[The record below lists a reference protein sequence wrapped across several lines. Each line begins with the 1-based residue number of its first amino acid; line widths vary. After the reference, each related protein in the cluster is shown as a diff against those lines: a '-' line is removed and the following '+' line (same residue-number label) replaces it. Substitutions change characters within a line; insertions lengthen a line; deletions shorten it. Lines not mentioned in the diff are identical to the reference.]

1 MVSHAEVIKAF
12 LEGKKATGFHMKS
25 VVRDDITLLIGYDW
39 ALYAMRVGGTT
50 IVFAGW
56 RDYSRTS
63 SGHIAMIPVIEE
75 QDIVVYDR
83 VEPSDAHKYYDLPN
97 MGDWDL
103 PKYDAARVG
112 RRYVIEGLTWQF
124 YPWMCELSFMNNS
137 VVFWESD
144 HIETLME
151 VLRNPVADKIDY
163 LKYLAASRLTTAGK
177 HLDFNWE
184 RLKKAVH
191 LSRAFRGLTCM
202 FARRIID
209 RGYLVQHT
217 IDGGALIH
225 TRGRITFMITRDGR
239 VLVDKSDTWGEW
251 RRKFVSRE
259 ERPRWEFSDAEYL
272 TQMLG
277 DCFQEV
283 LYKLPEAARSALIA
297 HMM

>member
-1 MVSHAEVIKAF
+1 MVSHTKVIEAF
-12 LEGKKATGFHMKS
+12 LEGRRATGCNMKS
-25 VVRDDITLLIGYDW
+25 VVRDDVTLLVGYDW

-63 SGHIAMIPVIEE
+63 SRHINMIPVTEE

-83 VEPSDAHKYYDLPN
+83 VEPSDAHRYYDLPN
-97 MGDWDL
+97 MDDWEL
-103 PKYDAARVG
+103 LKYDAARVG
-112 RRYVIEGLTWQF
+112 REYTIDGLTWQF
-124 YPWMCELSFMNNS
+124 YPWKCELSFADS
-137 VVFWESD
+137 SETFWKSD

-151 VLRNPVADKIDY
+151 VLRNPVADKLDY
-163 LKYLAASRLTTAGK
+163 LKSLVASGLTTAGN
-177 HLDFNWE
+177 HLDFDWE
-184 RLKKAVH
+184 RLKKAVR
-191 LSRAFRGLTCM
+191 LSRAFRGLTNM
-202 FARRIID
+202 FTRRVID

-225 TRGRITFMITRDGR
+225 TRYWVTFMVTPDGR
-239 VLVDKSDTWGEW
+239 VLVDESDTWVEW

-259 ERPRWEFSDAEYL
+259 ERPRWRSADAKDL
-272 TQMLG
+272 AWALG
-277 DCFQEV
+277 DHFQEV